1 MTPSDE
7 KAAKPEPTEQSAG
20 AAAGFDDQLEQ
31 LPATVST
38 SLQPDLH
45 GSEDVRSLLSQHLDR
60 ESSERRAIYD
70 RLQAIESAIKRRRSR
85 GIVGY
90 LVAMGI
96 GVAATVAWQSYGE
109 TTKQIIATNAPELG
123 WSPETKQTITSWMQQ
138 LGWTKQPASPESS
151 AVQSSVPET
160 PQPIPKPSPDQ
171 AAQNRPNNEQTISP
185 NSLSQNE
192 VRQIQQ
198 ALEKNGVGAGPID
211 GRWGAKTT
219 DAVKQFQQS
228 KNIQANG
235 QLDQQTLSNLGLNGA
250 QFVKQNQ
257 NNSSQTK

>member
-1 MTPSDE
+1 MTPDDE
-7 KAAKPEPTEQSAG
+7 KAAKPEPTEGQSAG

-45 GSEDVRSLLSQHLDR
+45 VSEDARSLLSRHLDD
-60 ESSERRAIYD
+60 ESSERRAIYG
-70 RLQAIESAIKRRRSR
+70 RLQAIESAITRRRSR

-96 GVAATVAWQSYGE
+96 GVAATLAWQFYGE
-109 TTKQIIATNAPELG
+109 TTKQIIATQAPGLA
-123 WSPETKQTITSWMQQ
+123 WSPEAKQMIANWVQQ
-138 LGWTKQPASPESS
+138 LGWTKQPASPESTT
-151 AVQSSVPET
+151 VQSATPET
-160 PQPIPKPSPDQ
+160 PQLIPKPSPDQ
-171 AAQNRPNNEQTISP
+171 AAQNQPNNEQTISP

-198 ALEKNGVGAGPID
+198 ALEKNGVGAGAID

-228 KNIQANG
+228 KNIRANG
-235 QLDQQTLSNLGLNGA
+235 QLDQQTLSDLGLNGV
-250 QFVKQNQ
+250 QFARTPGNH
-257 NNSSQTK
+257 

>member
-1 MTPSDE
+1 MTPGDE
-7 KAAKPEPTEQSAG
+7 KAAKPEPTEGQSAG
-20 AAAGFDDQLEQ
+20 AAAGFNDQLEQ

-45 GSEDVRSLLSQHLDR
+45 GSEDVRSLLSQHLDH

-123 WSPETKQTITSWMQQ
+123 WSPETKQTIASWMQQ
-138 LGWTKQPASPESS
+138 LGWTKQPASPASTAVRSS
-151 AVQSSVPET
+151 ALESVPET

-171 AAQNRPNNEQTISP
+171 AAQNQPNNEQTISP

-192 VRQIQQ
+192 VRQVQQ
-198 ALEKNGVGAGPID
+198 ALEKNGVGAGAID
-211 GRWGAKTT
+211 GRWGPKTT

-228 KNIQANG
+228 KNIRANG
-235 QLDQQTLSNLGLNGA
+235 QLDQQTLSDLGLKGV
-250 QFVKQNQ
+250 QFARTPGNH
-257 NNSSQTK
+257 